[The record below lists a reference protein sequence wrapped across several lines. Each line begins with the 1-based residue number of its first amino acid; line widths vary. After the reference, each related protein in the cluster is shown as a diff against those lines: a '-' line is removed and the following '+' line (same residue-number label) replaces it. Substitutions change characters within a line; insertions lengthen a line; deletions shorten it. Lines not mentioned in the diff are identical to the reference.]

1 MRLVIVI
8 IAAIAACFAA
18 VLLLHTAFEAIP
30 GPTQE
35 ITR

>member
-8 IAAIAACFAA
+8 IVAIALCFGA

-30 GPTQE
+30 APTQE